1 MLPDFT
7 SDGLLPP
14 GEHPATWDEILG
26 RFGWNPR
33 RQALLSGL
41 AAALIPLRSA
51 GCTRLFLDGSFVTS
65 KELPGD
71 YDAAWDP
78 LGVNLGFLRLIEPVF
93 FDFSNLRAA
102 QKAKY
107 LGEFFPATVPANAV
121 GTTFYEFFQ
130 IDKNNGGMK
139 GIVVL
144 NP

>member
-7 SDGLLPP
+7 IEGLLPP
-14 GEHPATWDEILG
+14 GEHPATLDEIRA

-33 RQALLSGL
+33 RLALLGGL
-41 AAALIPLRSA
+41 SAALIPLRSA
-51 GCTRLFLDGSFVTS
+51 GCHRLYLDGSFVTS

-78 LGVNLGFLRLIEPVF
+78 LGVNLGFLRQIEPVF
-93 FDFSNLRAA
+93 FDFTNLRAS

-107 LGEFFPATVPANAV
+107 LGEFFPATVPADAA
-121 GTTFYEFFQ
+121 GATFYEFFQ